1 MGFQLSP
8 GVLAQVLILHLQEVK
23 PNQLEQL
30 EHIELPLE
38 KAMEELMDGDI
49 LVFQRDEPDL
59 PHYDL
64 PTAKEYFR

>member
-1 MGFQLSP
+1 M
-8 GVLAQVLILHLQEVK
+8 K

-49 LVFQRDEPDL
+49 LVFQREEPDHHD
-59 PHYDL
+59 HYEL

>member
-49 LVFQRDEPDL
+49 LGVP
-59 PHYDL
+59 
-64 PTAKEYFR
+64 A